1 MSGTLALLGGQ
12 EHTAGCEVIDRRLL
26 EEVRSSRPVIAVVLA
41 ASTPRRRAFK
51 IAEASAYWSAFGVD
65 VRFAMHGGP
74 NELDRALHA
83 LQDPDLVVMTG
94 GHPWLLHARLM
105 GTAVQRRIVELWQH
119 GVPISGSSA
128 GAIALCE
135 WRQYL
140 QPPHPLRL
148 VRSFGLVPGTAAAPH
163 YDRYGLRH
171 WVARISR
178 CYPALQ
184 VVGLSDRTALIG
196 GDGQFQ
202 VYGKGSVT
210 VVRQRQATTFTAGA
224 QVELSTERLSLLG
237 DDRAEPRASR
247 DRTVAPSLL
256 GLVQRGVGGLDQRL
270 AGGGMVWQGG
280 NADAGGDGQRG
291 IVTGD
296 ALT

>member
-1 MSGTLALLGGQ
+1 MTGTLALLGGQ

-26 EEVRSSRPVIAVVLA
+26 EEARTDRPVVTVVLA

-51 IAEASAYWSAFGVD
+51 INEALTYWHALGVD
-65 VRFAMHGGP
+65 VRFAMHGGD
-74 NELDRALHA
+74 NEIERALAA
-83 LQDPDLVVMTG
+83 LENPDLVVMTG

-105 GTAVQRRIVELWQH
+105 GTAVQQRIVELWER

-148 VRSFGLVPGTAAAPH
+148 ARSFGLVPGAAAAPH

-171 WVARISR
+171 WVSQVSR
-178 CYPALQ
+178 RHPALQ
-184 VVGLSDRTALIG
+184 VLGLSDRTALIG
-196 GDGQFQ
+196 GDGNFR
-202 VYGKGSVT
+202 VYGRGVVT
-210 VVRQRQATTFTAGA
+210 VVRDRHAATFGAGDD
-224 QVELSTERLSLLG
+224 VELATAALSLGHDRLETAPG
-237 DDRAEPRASR
+237 DDGAI
-247 DRTVAPSLL
+247 APAPF
-256 GLVQRGVGGLDQRL
+256 GFVQRGVGRLDERL
-270 AGGGMVWQGG
+270 RRGGMTWQGG
-280 NADAGGDGQRG
+280 HADAGGDGQRG
-291 IVTGD
+291 IVAGD